1 MQVLA
6 GSLAPDA
13 GRLLF
18 AGRDVTRGWS
28 VREAQRVGVRCV
40 FQELSLCANLT
51 LAENMHVA
59 QPARGLAW
67 RRRAGAKV
75 TGSLDRIFPGHGL
88 HPHDVLGE
96 LPIGQ
101 RQMVEIAR
109 AFTEG
114 AGPVELVILDEP
126 TSSLDARAARQLLQ
140 HLRAFVAQGRTCV
153 LITHK
158 LGEIFEAADRVVVM
172 RDGRIV
178 DDVATA
184 STDRRRV
191 VAAMGQSEQAAASAE
206 AQHDR
211 DTGGERA
218 PVAWVAAGPQE
229 RHALR
234 AARGEVIG
242 LAGLAGHGQTRLL
255 LRLHDAARGGRA
267 DPGVQVRGRVAFVA
281 GDRQAD
287 GLFTLWSIAR
297 NMSLPSL
304 ARFRR
309 RGLIDPAAERAAVE
323 RWRERMGL
331 VTPDVSLPILSLS
344 GGNQQKV
351 LFARALG
358 SAAEIILMD
367 DPMRGVDVG
376 TKRDVYALIAA
387 QAREGRT
394 FLWYTTEFDE
404 LFHCDRVYVF
414 ANGRIVGE
422 IERPALSEAHVLAL
436 SFQEAA

>member
-1 MQVLA
+1 
-6 GSLAPDA
+6 
-13 GRLLF
+13 
-18 AGRDVTRGWS
+18 
-28 VREAQRVGVRCV
+28 
-40 FQELSLCANLT
+40 
-51 LAENMHVA
+51 
-59 QPARGLAW
+59 
-67 RRRAGAKV
+67 
-75 TGSLDRIFPGHGL
+75 
-88 HPHDVLGE
+88 
-96 LPIGQ
+96 
-101 RQMVEIAR
+101 
-109 AFTEG
+109 
-114 AGPVELVILDEP
+114 
-126 TSSLDARAARQLLQ
+126 
-140 HLRAFVAQGRTCV
+140 
-153 LITHK
+153 
-158 LGEIFEAADRVVVM
+158 
-172 RDGRIV
+172 
-178 DDVATA
+178 
-184 STDRRRV
+184 
-191 VAAMGQSEQAAASAE
+191 
-206 AQHDR
+206 
-211 DTGGERA
+211 
-218 PVAWVAAGPQE
+218 VAWVAAGPQE